1 MRFTDRPYRGES
13 DLDAIAELLGLYE
26 SLGFERVELT
36 VFLRKDRWEKT

>member
-13 DLDAIAELLGLYE
+13 DLDAITELLGLYE
-26 SLGFERVELT
+26 SLGFERVEVT